1 MDVSILIEAVFRAK
15 WQTKLLL
22 EIKIQ
27 DLISSKSN
35 QKGISQLIA
44 AWADLMNEC
53 QLVIRSIF
61 S

>member
-44 AWADLMNEC
+44 ARADFMNE
-53 QLVIRSIF
+53 F
-61 S
+61 